1 MIMCDSASGW
11 EHGASAHLIRLVPHI
26 VQHCR
31 HQVGDPV
38 QEVTVG
44 EAANTRTDTVWGDMF
59 SIPTSRSSNNS
70 SITRKH
76 TRTA

>member
-1 MIMCDSASGW
+1 MIIHNSARCW
-11 EHGASAHLIRLVPHI
+11 EDRASAHLIRFVPHI

-44 EAANTRTDTVWGDMF
+44 EAAITRTDTVWGDMF
-59 SIPTSRSSNNS
+59 SIPTSRSSNS
-70 SITRKH
+70 SEIHKH